1 MGEMPVLPIFIFD
14 PLILGRLENASDARV
29 EFIFKKLQE
38 INESLQEKQKASI
51 QIFFDE
57 PLKVFE
63 KLLKEYEIQSVYT
76 NEDYEP
82 YALLRDGKVQ
92 AFLESK
98 GKSLKRFKDQVIF
111 GPDEVL
117 KSDSTPYLV
126 FTPFSK
132 SWKKKLKSKD
142 LDPHRSEDH
151 LDHVYKQKPTSL
163 QSLKDLSFHK
173 SNISFPGKSLYKSR
187 LKEYGETRNFPAL
200 EHGTSRIG
208 LHLRFGTVSV
218 RHCVQV
224 ARENSKDWLN
234 ELIWR
239 EFFMMI
245 LFHFPHSENEVFKS
259 TYSKI
264 PWREDQEDFR
274 RWCEGKTGYPLVD
287 AGMRELVQTGYM
299 HNRVRMLV
307 ASFLCKHLLISW
319 KWGERFFA
327 KHLLD
332 FELASNVGNWQWAA
346 GTGVDAAP
354 YFRIFNPSTQFKKFD
369 PDEEYVTQWVPEW
382 KSEKYVEPMVDHE
395 FARRRALKAYKENME
410 SKK

>member
-1 MGEMPVLPIFIFD
+1 
-14 PLILGRLENASDARV
+14 
-29 EFIFKKLQE
+29 
-38 INESLQEKQKASI
+38 
-51 QIFFDE
+51 
-57 PLKVFE
+57 
-63 KLLKEYEIQSVYT
+63 
-76 NEDYEP
+76 
-82 YALLRDGKVQ
+82 
-92 AFLESK
+92 
-98 GKSLKRFKDQVIF
+98 
-111 GPDEVL
+111 
-117 KSDSTPYLV
+117 
-126 FTPFSK
+126 
-132 SWKKKLKSKD
+132 
-142 LDPHRSEDH
+142 
-151 LDHVYKQKPTSL
+151 
-163 QSLKDLSFHK
+163 
-173 SNISFPGKSLYKSR
+173 
-187 LKEYGETRNFPAL
+187 
-200 EHGTSRIG
+200 
-208 LHLRFGTVSV
+208 
-218 RHCVQV
+218 
-224 ARENSKDWLN
+224 
-234 ELIWR
+234 
-239 EFFMMI
+239 MI